1 MQNPDLN
8 LNQLYDQAGQAMPEF
23 ADFGQNFLRYLQTKY
38 PDQFAGVEFQR
49 AELKDLERIRDKV
62 TGDYDGDHT
71 KVIDMVRGRLLVE
84 TPEQIQIIRHEISD
98 LQDSF
103 GIVKV
108 KDFYA
113 EPLETH
119 FRTLNTQVQLPNGH
133 VAEFRIDQIDMAIAG
148 DNSHH
153 LYEERQAIDRS
164 AKAENRFLTESEII
178 RRNELLEEQRAI
190 FHDPAQKNNLDSL
203 LNENGKTMLVEHRNH
218 RMASMAETFGRLGK
232 NGGLIAG
239 AAFGTL
245 SGAFTLAAGGSA
257 AQAAE
262 AVYEGAVPYGETQID
277 VLRGDVQAMKRSAT
291 IETTSNIG
299 AAGGALA
306 GAAIGTVIMPGVGTV
321 AGAAVG
327 GIGAGIASGEIT
339 ALVYDNFSTIKSR
352 AVHLSSEAVGTLNAA
367 VRGTANLWN
376 RITGSDAPAVAVNLV
391 DVFNGLPGV
400 ATDGMP
406 PEVASLIELKQSPA
420 LFKKQFEALKEDG
433 SLDEV
438 AAYIKDNPLSP
449 EIEPAYGHHANPQKI
464 YTASLSF

>member
-1 MQNPDLN
+1 
-8 LNQLYDQAGQAMPEF
+8 MP
-23 ADFGQNFLRYLQTKY
+23 GSY
-38 PDQFAGVEFQR
+38 GR
-49 AELKDLERIRDKV
+49 AS
-62 TGDYDGDHT
+62 
-71 KVIDMVRGRLLVE
+71 
-84 TPEQIQIIRHEISD
+84 TPERLATD
-98 LQDSF
+98 LKPYTDK
-103 GIVKV
+103 GV
-108 KDFYA
+108 
-113 EPLETH
+113 
-119 FRTLNTQVQLPNGH
+119 
-133 VAEFRIDQIDMAIAG
+133 QIDFMDSDKKLAVSINADHVEIHGNLPSKHGSGFMA
-148 DNSHH
+148 D
-153 LYEERQAIDRS
+153 
-164 AKAENRFLTESEII
+164 
-178 RRNELLEEQRAI
+178 
-190 FHDPAQKNNLDSL
+190 
-203 LNENGKTMLVEHRNH
+203 
-218 RMASMAETFGRLGK
+218 MAETFGRIGK

-245 SGAFTLAAGGSA
+245 SGAFTLAAGGSVA
-257 AQAAE
+257 KAAE

-306 GAAIGTVIMPGVGTV
+306 GAAIGTVILPGVGTV
-321 AGAAVG
+321 VGAAVG

-352 AVHLSSEAVGTLNAA
+352 AVHLSSEAAGTLNAA

-376 RITGSDAPAVAVNLV
+376 RITGGDAPDINLTE
-391 DVFNGLPGV
+391 VFNGLPCV

-438 AAYIKDNPLSP
+438 AVYTKDNPLLP
-449 EIEPAYGHHANPQKI
+449 EIEPACELPVNPQKM